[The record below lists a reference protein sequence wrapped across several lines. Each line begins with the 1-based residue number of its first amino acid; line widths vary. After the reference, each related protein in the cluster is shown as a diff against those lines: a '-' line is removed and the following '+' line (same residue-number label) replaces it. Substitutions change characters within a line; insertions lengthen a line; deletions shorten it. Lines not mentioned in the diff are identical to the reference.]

1 MNHDAP
7 SRAAVLDLCQL
18 ALKELGSDLAA
29 GTLRAQ
35 QAYRMAKGLRDPVA
49 LAEALRTRGH
59 ADHRSAR
66 YRRAA
71 QHYSRAVRLL
81 DALHD
86 EVGAAR
92 TRSSAL
98 QSLMYAGRLDEA
110 LAWADQARQ
119 TFART
124 GEALR
129 LARLETNVGTLLYR
143 QDRHAEALEAYRRA
157 LPGLAQAGDDESVA
171 ITLRNM
177 AVAFLSLLEFEE
189 ALRCF
194 AESRE
199 TFWRLNL
206 PILASE
212 IDDNIAYLHFLEGDY
227 REAIKLYQATR
238 SRDGQNP
245 HKAAISLLD
254 QSDLYLEL
262 NLFQEA
268 VHLAT
273 QAIDRFQHLGLRP
286 EVARSLQN
294 LGLAQLHLGNV
305 KASLAALSRAR
316 RVLAR
321 EKNSLWSALTG
332 LSRALAM
339 SSSGRATAAL
349 KLARAA
355 RADLLGSSMAAKSV
369 LATVITAR
377 LELRSGHTAAAR
389 GLAAEARARVGDGN
403 APHLLLSADLL
414 AGEAALAE
422 GDRAAAHRAFL
433 SAHELAEGLR
443 QRLARDELQLSFL
456 EDKRVIYESLAAL
469 HLEAGETGAAFQ
481 YVEQAKSRS
490 LAEALVRPPARRPA
504 GLPGEEEEAVERPRR
519 RLQRLHRQLDQLEAQ
534 PRAATSPLLEEFRRQ
549 AALCERELAAA
560 LAGRTAEPSA
570 HHPPPATATLAA
582 VQERLAAGA
591 AFLQYFQLQD
601 RWLLLAVR
609 ADGARCFELGRP
621 ADVARESRLLRFQ
634 LSRGAP
640 GWGHA
645 PDDPHWQTATNRH
658 LESLYELLVAPAAGW
673 LPEGQWVVAP
683 HRDLHRIPFHALRH
697 GGRHIIDGRT
707 VSYAP
712 SAGVWLQCG
721 ARPRPE
727 PGAGSLVLAV
737 PDELS
742 PLIASEATAVARLL
756 PRAELYVGNAA
767 TLDKLRAP
775 AARQAIHIASHGVF
789 RADNPAFSAIRLA
802 DTRVSLLDL
811 RDLPLQSELVTLSG
825 CATGVHESAGA
836 DEIVGLAR
844 GVLLAGA
851 RVAQLSLW
859 PVNDEST
866 AQYMTA
872 FYESWAG
879 GVGAA
884 DALRTA
890 MLKQKEVWRHPFF
903 WAPFT
908 LTGGA

>member
-1 MNHDAP
+1 MTTTP
-7 SRAAVLDLCQL
+7 SRAEVLELCQL
-18 ALKELGSDLAA
+18 ALKELGSDLTA
-29 GTLRAQ
+29 GTLRAD
-35 QAYRMAKGLRDPVA
+35 QAYRMAKNLRDPVA
-49 LAEALRTRGH
+49 LAEALRARGH

-71 QHYSRAVRLL
+71 QNYGRAVRLL
-81 DALHD
+81 DSLGD

-110 LAWADQARQ
+110 LAWADEARH
-119 TFART
+119 TFARV
-124 GEALR
+124 GEGLR
-129 LARLETNVGTLLYR
+129 LARLETNVGTLFYR
-143 QDRHAEALEAYRRA
+143 QDRHAEALAAYQRA
-157 LPGLAQAGDDESVA
+157 LPGLAQAGDAESVA

-177 AVAFLSLLEFEE
+177 AVAFLSMLEFEE

-199 TFWRLNL
+199 TFLRLNL

-212 IDDNIAYLHFLEGDY
+212 IDDNIAYLHFLEGNY

-238 SRDGQNP
+238 SREGQNP

-273 QAIDRFQHLGLRP
+273 QAADRFSHLGLRP
-286 EVARSLQN
+286 EMARALQN
-294 LGLAQLHLGNV
+294 LGLAHLHLGNV
-305 KASLAALSRAR
+305 QASLQALDRAR
-316 RVLAR
+316 HVLAR
-321 EKNSLWSALTG
+321 EKNSLWSALTD

-339 SSSGRATAAL
+339 SAAGRTGAGL

-355 RADLLGSSMAAKSV
+355 RAELLGSSMAAKAV

-377 LELRSGHTAAAR
+377 LELRCGHTGATR
-389 GLAAEARARVGDGN
+389 SLAAEARALVGDGN

-422 GDRAAAHRAFL
+422 GDRPAAHAAL
-433 SAHELAEGLR
+433 MSAHELAEGLR

-456 EDKRVIYESLAAL
+456 EDKRVIYEGLASL

-481 YVEQAKSRS
+481 FIEHAKSRS
-490 LAEALVRPPARRPA
+490 LAEALLRSTASMTPDAP
-504 GLPGEEEEAVERPRR
+504 EEEAVARPRR
-519 RLQRLHRQLDQLEAQ
+519 RLRRLQRQLDQLEAQ
-534 PRAATSPLLEEFRRQ
+534 PRASTSPLLAEFRRQ
-549 AALCERELAAA
+549 AAMYERELAAA
-560 LAGRTAEPSA
+560 LAGRSAAPPEAERPS
-570 HHPPPATATLAA
+570 PTATVAA
-582 VQERLAAGA
+582 VQERLAHDA
-591 AFLQYFQLQD
+591 AFLQYFQLRD

-609 ADGARCFELGRP
+609 ADGMRCFELGNP
-621 ADVARESRLLRFQ
+621 AAVARESRLLRFQ

-645 PDDPHWQTATNRH
+645 PDDPHWQAATNRH
-658 LESLYELLVAPAAGW
+658 LEALCELLVAPAAGW
-673 LPEGQWVVAP
+673 LPAGQWVVAP
-683 HRDLHRIPFHALRH
+683 HRDLHRIPFHALRQ
-697 GGRHIIDGRT
+697 GGRNLIDDRT
-707 VSYAP
+707 ISYAP
-712 SAGVWLQCG
+712 SAGVWLQCW
-721 ARPRPE
+721 ARPRLEPE
-727 PGAGSLVLAV
+727 AGALILAV
-737 PDELS
+737 PDEHS
-742 PLIASEATAVARLL
+742 PLIAAEAATVAKWL
-756 PRAELYVGNAA
+756 PGAELHIGPTA
-767 TLDKLRAP
+767 TMDRLRGP
-775 AARQAIHIASHGVF
+775 AARQVIHVASHGVF
-789 RADNPAFSAIRLA
+789 RADNPAFSAIRLS

-811 RDLPLQSELVTLSG
+811 RELPLQSELVTLSG

-866 AQYMTA
+866 AQYMA
-872 FYESWAG
+872 SFYESWAAG
-879 GVGAA
+879 DGAA
-884 DALRTA
+884 QALRTA
-890 MLKQKEVWRHPFF
+890 MLKLRQTWRHPFH